1 MNLNIKL
8 RSKNGKEKT
17 LILNTNMTIA
27 EAKEK
32 AGEKIEYRNLV
43 EMF

>member
-1 MNLNIKL
+1 MNLNVKL
-8 RSKNGKEKT
+8 MNCKGIIKT

-32 AGEKIEYRNLV
+32 AGEKIEYGNLV

>member
-1 MNLNIKL
+1 MNLHIKL
-8 RSKNGKEKT
+8 ISNNGKKT
-17 LILNTNMTIA
+17 LIINTNMTIA

-32 AGEKIEYRNLV
+32 AGEKIEYGNLV